1 VPEQLFRH
9 GLGIEQTLD
18 SEPVRERED
27 RHRQVTGGHRER
39 QSMLRGPAV
48 ERLGAETAF
57 RPWLGLGAALL
68 GRLRLDARLRE
79 IAILEVA
86 RLSGS
91 RYEWVQHEAIATALG
106 VGRDEVRA
114 VEHGDVGPLDDD
126 ARAVVELT
134 REVVHEVRAQDET
147 LDALRLHLEPR
158 EIVELLLVI
167 GHYMS
172 IARIAATCGIEIDD
186 PAQLAVVEAA
196 AEHGDQA

>member
-1 VPEQLFRH
+1 MARLPYVDPVAANPEVAEA
-9 GLGIEQTLD
+9 LGALPPLNIFGM
-18 SEPVRERED
+18 V
-27 RHRQVTGGHRER
+27 
-39 QSMLRGPAV
+39 AN
-48 ERLGAETAF
+48 AETAF

-68 GRLRLDARLRE
+68 GRLQLDARLRE

-114 VEHGDVGPLDDD
+114 VEHGHVDRLGDA
-126 ARAVVELT
+126 ARAVVEFT
-134 REVVHEVRAQDET
+134 REVVHEVGAQEAT
-147 LDALRLHLEPR
+147 LDAVRVHLAPR

-167 GHYMS
+167 GQYMS
-172 IARIAATCGIEIDD
+172 VARIAATCGIEIDD

-196 AEHGDQA
+196 AEHGDRA

>member
-1 VPEQLFRH
+1 M
-9 GLGIEQTLD
+9 GIEYP
-18 SEPVRERED
+18 PVSKGRR
-27 RHRQVTGGHRER
+27 
-39 QSMLRGPAV
+39 SMA
-48 ERLGAETAF
+48 RLPYVDPVAANPEVAEALGALPPLKIFSMVANAETAF

-68 GRLRLDARLRE
+68 GQLQLDARLRE
-79 IAILEVA
+79 MAILEVA

-114 VEHGDVGPLDDD
+114 IEQGDVGRLGDA
-126 ARAVVELT
+126 ARAVVEFT
-134 REVVHEVRAQDET
+134 REVVHEVGAQEAT
-147 LDALRLHLEPR
+147 LDAVRVHLATR

-167 GHYMS
+167 GQYMS
-172 IARIAATCGIEIDD
+172 VARIAATCGIEIDD

>member
-1 VPEQLFRH
+1 M
-9 GLGIEQTLD
+9 GIEYPSVSKGRRSMARLPYVD
-18 SEPVRERED
+18 PVAANPEVAE
-27 RHRQVTGGHRER
+27 
-39 QSMLRGPAV
+39 A
-48 ERLGAETAF
+48 LGALPPLNIFGMVANAETAF

-68 GRLRLDARLRE
+68 GRLQLDARLRE

-106 VGRDEVRA
+106 VGRDEVDA
-114 VEHGDVGPLDDD
+114 VEHGHVDRLGDD
-126 ARAVVELT
+126 ARAVVEFT
-134 REVVHEVRAQDET
+134 REVVHEVGAQEAT
-147 LDALRLHLEPR
+147 LDAVRAHLAPR

-167 GHYMS
+167 GQYMS
-172 IARIAATCGIEIDD
+172 VARIAATCGIEIDD